1 MEIDVNGVS
10 ITLTQD
16 QLEQIARQ
24 TGKFNSY
31 KDIKTLDDAYNHLGK
46 VLPNYNDT
54 ILRKREIA
62 LRHLEV
68 VVEAIRSFSK
78 WKPDFTNESQY
89 KYWNYFKLKGGFS
102 YWYTT
107 YYTTYSTVPSALLVE
122 SSEQAE
128 FLGKTFLDLFK
139 DYILEE
145 KQ

>member
-31 KDIKTLDDAYNHLGK
+31 KDIKTLEDAYNHLGK
-46 VLPNYNDT
+46 VLPNYS

-68 VVEAIRSFSK
+68 VVEAIRSFTN
-78 WKPDFTNESQY
+78 WKPDFNNDSQY
-89 KYWNYFKLKGGFS
+89 KYWSYFKIEGGFS
-102 YWYTT
+102 CWYTDYT
-107 YYTTYSTVPSALLVE
+107 YASTAVPSALLVE